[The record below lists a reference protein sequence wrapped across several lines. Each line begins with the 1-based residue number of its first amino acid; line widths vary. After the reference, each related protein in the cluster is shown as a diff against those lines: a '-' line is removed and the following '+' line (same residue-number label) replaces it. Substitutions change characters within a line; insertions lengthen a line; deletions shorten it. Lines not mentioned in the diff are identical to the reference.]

1 MLQWKARFPLLLTAL
16 VTLAMLVAK
25 GGKGGGWYHLGW

>member
-16 VTLAMLVAK
+16 VMLAMFV
-25 GGKGGGWYHLGW
+25 GGSTKGGGWYHLGW